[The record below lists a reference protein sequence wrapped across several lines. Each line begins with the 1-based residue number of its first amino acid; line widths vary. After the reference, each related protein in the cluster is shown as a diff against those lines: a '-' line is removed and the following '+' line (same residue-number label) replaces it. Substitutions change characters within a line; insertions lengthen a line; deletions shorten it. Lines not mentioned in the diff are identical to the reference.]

1 MNSPTNLR
9 IHERKKDD
17 WTTSVIFVELPIPEA
32 KSSLLPWAS
41 TSSLGQLLSETA
53 FLP

>member
-1 MNSPTNLR
+1 MNEKRMIGLLLF
-9 IHERKKDD
+9 
-17 WTTSVIFVELPIPEA
+17 FVELPIPEA